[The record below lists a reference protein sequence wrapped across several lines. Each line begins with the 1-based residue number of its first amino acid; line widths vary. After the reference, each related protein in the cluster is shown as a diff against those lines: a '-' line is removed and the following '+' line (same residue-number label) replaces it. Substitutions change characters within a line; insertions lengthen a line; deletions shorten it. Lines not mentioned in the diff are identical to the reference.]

1 MSAPPSYDVIIIGSG
16 AGGAT
21 LAYRLAPSG
30 KNILVLERG
39 ERLPRESDNWN
50 PTALFKDGAYKTHEQ
65 WVDKDGEAFE
75 PSTYY
80 RVGGNTKVYGAAL
93 MRMREEDFG
102 TVEHYDGVSP
112 AWPISYDR
120 LEPYYTEAE
129 RLYHVHGEAGTDPT
143 APPRSAPYPY
153 APVPHDDRI
162 ERLARDLEGLG
173 HHPFPL
179 PVGVRLNEDEDPE
192 GSFLLRELYRAI
204 GHEAFDG
211 YPDLTGMKADA
222 ETICLE
228 PALEHDNVTLRTGAY
243 AERLATDASGREV
256 TEVVVQTEQGTE
268 RVAGDVIVS
277 SCGAINS
284 AALLLRSANDAHPH
298 GLANRSDQV
307 GRNYM
312 AHNNAAMLAL
322 SKEPNPTRFQKTLG
336 LNDFYFGAED
346 TDYPLGHIQL
356 LGKSNAVQLS
366 TEAPRLTPSMAL
378 DTMADHALDFWLTTE
393 DLPDPD
399 NRVRV
404 DDDGQIH
411 LEYTPNNT
419 TPHEELQGK
428 LKGMLDRLG
437 CQDRLIPCSFYL
449 GKDIPLAGVA
459 HQVGTCRF
467 GTDPE
472 ASVLD
477 EHCKAHALDNLYVV
491 DGSFFASNTGV
502 NPALTIMANALRVGD
517 HLLDRLDVDR
527 SSLSQ
532 PHAA

>member
-1 MSAPPSYDVIIIGSG
+1 MPQTSEYDIVIIGSG

-30 KNILVLERG
+30 KDILILERG
-39 ERLPRESDNWN
+39 ERIPREDTNWD
-50 PTALFKDGAYKTHEQ
+50 PAAIFKDGAYKTKET
-65 WVDKDGEAFE
+65 WVDKDGASFA

-102 TVEHYDGVSP
+102 AVEHYDGVSP

-129 RLYHVHGEAGTDPT
+129 RLYHVHGEAGGDPT
-143 APPRSAPYPY
+143 DPPRSAPYPHP
-153 APVPHDDRI
+153 PVSHDDRI
-162 ERLARDLEGLG
+162 ERLARDFEGLG
-173 HHPFPL
+173 HRPFPL
-179 PVGVRLNEDEDPE
+179 PMGVRLNKDDDPD
-192 GSFLLRELYRAI
+192 GPFLLRELYKAM

-211 YPDLTGMKADA
+211 YPDLMALKADA
-222 ETICLE
+222 ETICLNL
-228 PALEHDNVTLRTGAY
+228 ALEHDNVTLRTGAY
-243 AERLATDASGREV
+243 AERLETSASGREV
-256 TEVVVQTEQGTE
+256 TEVVVRTDEGTE
-268 RVAGDVIVS
+268 RIAGDIVVS

-284 AALLLRSANDAHPH
+284 AALLLRSADDEHPN
-298 GLANRSDQV
+298 GLANGSDQV

-346 TDYPLGHIQL
+346 TDYPLGHIQM

-366 TEAPRLTPSMAL
+366 TEAPSLTPEMAL
-378 DTMADHALDFWLTTE
+378 DEMAKRALDFWLTTE

-411 LEYTPNNT
+411 LEYTANNT
-419 TPHEELQGK
+419 TPHEELKSK
-428 LKGMLDRLG
+428 LKGMLDQLG

-467 GTDPE
+467 GTDPDT
-472 ASVLD
+472 SVLD
-477 EHCKAHALDNLYVV
+477 EHCKAHALDNL
-491 DGSFFASNTGV
+491 
-502 NPALTIMANALRVGD
+502 
-517 HLLDRLDVDR
+517 
-527 SSLSQ
+527 
-532 PHAA
+532 

>member
-1 MSAPPSYDVIIIGSG
+1 MPHAGSYDVIIIGSG
-16 AGGAT
+16 AGGST
-21 LAYRLAPSG
+21 LAHKLAPSG
-30 KNILVLERG
+30 KSILLLERG
-39 ERLPRESDNWN
+39 EHLPRESTNWD
-50 PTALFKDGAYKTHEQ
+50 PEALFKQGAYKAKEE
-65 WVDKDGEAFE
+65 WVDKDGEPFA

-93 MRMREEDFG
+93 MRMREDDFG
-102 TVEHYDGVSP
+102 AVSHYDGVSP

-129 RLYHVHGEAGTDPT
+129 RLYHVHGKAGADPT
-143 APPRSAPYPY
+143 APPRSKEFPYP
-153 APVPHDDRI
+153 PVPHDDRI
-162 ERLARDLEGLG
+162 ERLARDLRGLG
-173 HHPFPL
+173 HNPFPL
-179 PVGVRLNEDEDPE
+179 PMGVRLNEDEDPN
-192 GSFLLRELYRAI
+192 GPFLLRELYKAL

-211 YPDLTGMKADA
+211 YPDLTAMKADA
-222 ETICLE
+222 ETICLK
-228 PALEHDNVTLRTGAY
+228 PALQHDNVTLRTGAY
-243 AERLATDASGREV
+243 AERLETDASGR
-256 TEVVVQTEQGTE
+256 TARAVVVQTDEGTE
-268 RVAGDVIVS
+268 RIAGDIIVS
-277 SCGAINS
+277 ACGAVNS
-284 AALLLRSANDAHPH
+284 AALLLRSASDQHPS

-336 LNDFYFGAED
+336 LNDFYYGAED
-346 TDYPLGHIQL
+346 TDYPLGHIQM

-366 TEAPRLTPSMAL
+366 TEAPRLTPDMAL
-378 DTMADHALDFWLTTE
+378 DQMAKRALDFWLTTE
-393 DLPDPD
+393 DLPALD
-399 NRVRV
+399 NRVLV
-404 DDDGQIH
+404 GDDGQTH
-411 LEYTPNNT
+411 LHYTPNNT
-419 TPHEELQGK
+419 TPHEELK
-428 LKGMLDRLG
+428 ARLKSMLGRLG

-477 EHCKAHALDNLYVV
+477 VNCKAHDLDNLYVV

-517 HLLDRLDVDR
+517 HLLDRLKVSR
-527 SSLSQ
+527 ANRHQ
-532 PHAA
+532 PRVA

>member
-1 MSAPPSYDVIIIGSG
+1 MSTTKTYDVVIIGSG

-21 LAYRLAPSG
+21 LAHRLAPSG
-30 KNILVLERG
+30 KDILVLERG
-39 ERLPRESDNWN
+39 ERLPREDRNWD
-50 PTALFKDGAYKTHEQ
+50 PTAIFEAGAYKTTDQ
-65 WVDKDGEAFE
+65 WRDTEGKAFT

-80 RVGGNTKVYGAAL
+80 TVGGNTKVYGAAL
-93 MRMREEDFG
+93 MRMRKEDFG
-102 TVEHYDGVSP
+102 ALQHYDGVSP

-129 RLYHVHGEAGTDPT
+129 TLYHVHGEDGADPT
-143 APPRSAPYPY
+143 APPRSAPFPHP
-153 APVPHDDRI
+153 PVPHDDRI
-162 ERLARDLEGLG
+162 ARLARDLEGIG
-173 HHPFPL
+173 HSPFSL
-179 PVGVRLNEDEDPE
+179 PMGLRLNEDEDPD
-192 GSFLLRELYRAI
+192 GPFLLRELYKAM

-211 YPDLTGMKADA
+211 YPDLMAMKADA
-222 ETICLE
+222 ETICLN
-228 PALEHDNVTLRTGAY
+228 PALTYDNVTLRTGAY
-243 AERLATDASGREV
+243 AERLETSSSGREV
-256 TEVVVQTEQGTE
+256 TGVMVQTEDGPE
-268 RVAGDVIVS
+268 RIEGDIVVS

-284 AALLLRSANDAHPH
+284 AALLLRSACDTHPN

-346 TDYPLGHIQL
+346 ADYPLGHIQM
-356 LGKSNAVQLS
+356 LGKSNATQLG
-366 TEAPRLTPSMAL
+366 TEAPAFTPNMAL
-378 DTMADHALDFWLTTE
+378 DEMAKHALDFWLTTE

-399 NRVRV
+399 NRVRIGT
-404 DDDGQIH
+404 DGQIH

-419 TPHEELQGK
+419 TPHEKLKGK
-428 LKGMLDRLG
+428 LKGMLGQLG
-437 CQDRLIPCSFYL
+437 CQNRLIPCSFYL

-467 GTDPE
+467 GPDPE

-477 EHCKAHALDNLYVV
+477 EHCKAHDLNNLYVV
-491 DGSFFASNTGV
+491 DGSFFASNSGV

-517 HLLDRLDVDR
+517 HLRDRLRV
-527 SSLSQ
+527 
-532 PHAA
+532 